1 MPDTTTIKRILISD
15 PDEKSRQSL
24 AHFLRERKMDVV
36 ETPDGGKALSET
48 LLRRP
53 DVILMDMSIA
63 VLSADRFVQI
73 LRTNP
78 TTRTIPIVFMSEQER
93 NITGFRPGMDDYVR
107 KPFQEEEVFLRLQ
120 RNLFHGNLPQGFSG
134 DSEISGN
141 LAQMFLPDLWQ
152 MLTLNQKSGIIQI
165 EGEKVSG
172 SIYIDKGT
180 IVSAVTQNITGE
192 KALFRL
198 IPLREGRF
206 RFIPGKVDVHQ
217 TINAPGQHLMLEGLR
232 QFDELKKLEPSIP
245 APGNSVM
252 LVKDAR
258 VLGSGGGVVREV
270 LLLSEFCSRV
280 EEIVD
285 NCSAPDLAVY
295 ETILHLKERGV
306 LRIGK
311 FDARPLKNEFL
322 PPEELAK
329 LRARMEDSGAF
340 SDGHTGRIILFLP
353 DSVLL
358 EEVVRALGHFKEFE
372 MDAAFFSLRR
382 EDSSPFGMF
391 GKIRAGEGAHLL
403 LYAFPYLRST
413 SPLWYALAPHPIGIV
428 AFLKDEVSSSIESL
442 MAVSDYTRGAEAR
455 VVLAVMG
462 KTFTNFGMGENTL
475 RLFQNRIEKLGCT
488 LKVQEMEQLS
498 PEEIRE
504 ALSQIVRRYLEGS
517 GN

>member
-1 MPDTTTIKRILISD
+1 MPDTTTVKRILISD
-15 PDEKSRQSL
+15 PDEKSRAPL
-24 AHFLRERKMDVV
+24 AQFLRDRKMDVV
-36 ETPDGGKALSET
+36 DTADGGKALSET
-48 LLRRP
+48 LLKRP
-53 DVILMDMSIA
+53 DVILLDLSVA
-63 VLSADRFVQI
+63 VLTADRLVQI

-78 TTRTIPIVFMSEQER
+78 TTRSIPIVFMSEQER
-93 NITGFRPGMDDYVR
+93 NIPGFRPGMDDFIR
-107 KPFQEEEVFLRLQ
+107 KPFHEEEVFLRLQ

-165 EGEKVSG
+165 EAEKVSG
-172 SIYIDKGT
+172 SIYIEKGN
-180 IVSAVTQNITGE
+180 IVSAVSQNVTGE
-192 KALFRL
+192 KALFRM

-206 RFIPGKVDVHQ
+206 RFVPGKVDVHR
-217 TINAPGQHLMLEGLR
+217 TINTPGQHVMLEGLR

-245 APGNSVM
+245 APNHSVV

-258 VLGSGGGVVREV
+258 VLAGGGGIVREV
-270 LLLSEFCSRV
+270 VLLAEFCTRV

-285 NCSAPDLAVY
+285 NCSFPDLAVY
-295 ETILHLKERGV
+295 QTILQLKERGV

-322 PPEELAK
+322 PPEELVK
-329 LRARMEDSGAF
+329 LRARMEEGGAF
-340 SDGHTGRIILFLP
+340 SDGHIGRIILFLP
-353 DSVLL
+353 DAALL

-372 MDAAFFSLRR
+372 MDTAFFSLRR
-382 EDSSPFGMF
+382 EDSAPFGMF
-391 GKIRAGEGAHLL
+391 GKLRSGEGSHLL
-403 LYAFPYLRST
+403 LYAFPYIRST

-442 MAVSDYTRGAEAR
+442 MAVSDYTRGAEAK

-475 RLFQNRIEKLGCT
+475 RLFQNRIEKLGCS

-504 ALSQIVRRYLEGS
+504 AFSKIVRQYLEGAAQ
-517 GN
+517 

>member
-24 AHFLRERKMDVV
+24 AQFLRDKKMDVV

-48 LLRRP
+48 LLKRP
-53 DVILMDMSIA
+53 DAILMDMSIA
-63 VLSADRFVQI
+63 VLAAERLVQI

-78 TTRTIPIVFMSEQER
+78 TTRTIPIVFMSQQER
-93 NITGFRPGMDDYVR
+93 NINGFRPGMDDFIR

-165 EGEKVSG
+165 ESEKVSG
-172 SIYIDKGT
+172 SIYIEKGT
-180 IVSAVTQNITGE
+180 IVSAVSQNVTGE

-198 IPLREGRF
+198 IPLKDGRF
-206 RFIPGKVDVHQ
+206 RFVPGKVDVHK
-217 TINAPGQHLMLEGLR
+217 TINTPGQHLMLEGLR
-232 QFDELKKLEPSIP
+232 QFDEIKKLEPSLP
-245 APGNSVM
+245 APNHSVM
-252 LVKDAR
+252 LVKDAH
-258 VLGSGGGVVREV
+258 VLASGGGVVREV
-270 LLLSEFCSRV
+270 LLLAEFCTRV

-285 NCSAPDLAVY
+285 NCSFPDLTVY

-322 PPEELAK
+322 PPDEMAK
-329 LRARMEDSGAF
+329 LRARMEEEGTF
-340 SDGHTGRIILFLP
+340 TDGHIGRIILFVP
-353 DSVLL
+353 GATLL

-372 MDAAFFSLRR
+372 MDTAFFSLRR

-391 GKIRAGEGAHLL
+391 GKLRFGEGSHLL
-403 LYAFPYLRST
+403 LYAFPYMRST
-413 SPLWYALAPHPIGIV
+413 SPLWYALAPRPIGII

-442 MAVSDYTRGAEAR
+442 MAVSDYTRGVEAR

-475 RLFQNRIEKLGCT
+475 RLFQNRIEKLGCA

-504 ALSQIVRRYLEGS
+504 AVSGVVRQYLEGS
-517 GN
+517 AT

>member
-1 MPDTTTIKRILISD
+1 MQDPTTIKRILISD
-15 PDEKSRQSL
+15 PDERSRQAL
-24 AHFLRERKMDVV
+24 AHFLREKKMDVV

-48 LLRRP
+48 LLKRP

-63 VLSADRFVQI
+63 VLSADRLVQI

-78 TTRTIPIVFMSEQER
+78 TTRTIPIAFMSEKER
-93 NITGFRPGMDDYVR
+93 NITGFRPGMDDYIR

-120 RNLFHGNLPQGFSG
+120 RTLFHGNLPKGFSG

-141 LAQMFLPDLWQ
+141 LAQMFIPDLWQ
-152 MLTLNQKSGIIQI
+152 MLTLNQKSGIIQVD
-165 EGEKVSG
+165 GEKVSG
-172 SIYIDKGT
+172 SIYIDKGA
-180 IVSAVTQNITGE
+180 IVSAVSQNITGE

-198 IPLREGRF
+198 VPLKEGRF
-206 RFIPGKVDVHQ
+206 RFVPGKVDVHK
-217 TINAPGQHLMLEGLR
+217 TIHSPGQHLMLEGLR
-232 QFDELKKLEPSIP
+232 QYDELMKLEPSIP
-245 APGNSVM
+245 APNSSVM
-252 LVKDAR
+252 LVKDAH
-258 VLGSGGGVVREV
+258 VLASGGGIVREV
-270 LLLSEFCSRV
+270 LLLAEFCSRV

-295 ETILHLKERGV
+295 ETIIHLKERGV

-322 PPEELAK
+322 PPDELAK
-329 LRARMEDSGAF
+329 LRARMEESGAF
-340 SDGHTGRIILFLP
+340 SDGHIARIILFIP
-353 DSVLL
+353 DSALL
-358 EEVVRALGHFKEFE
+358 EEVVRALSQFKEFE
-372 MDAAFFSLRR
+372 MDTAFFSLRR

-391 GKIRAGEGAHLL
+391 GKLRSGEGSHLL
-403 LYAFPYLRST
+403 LYAFPYIRST

-475 RLFQNRIEKLGCT
+475 RLFQNRIEKLGCS

-504 ALSQIVRRYLEGS
+504 ALTRVVRQYLEGPAK
-517 GN
+517 

>member
-24 AHFLRERKMDVV
+24 THFLREKKLEVV

-48 LLRRP
+48 LLKRP

-63 VLSADRFVQI
+63 VLSADRLVQI

-78 TTRTIPIVFMSEQER
+78 TTRTIPIVFMSEQEK
-93 NITGFRPGMDDYVR
+93 NISGFRPGMDDYIR

-165 EGEKVSG
+165 EGDRVSG
-172 SIYIDKGT
+172 SIYIDKGV
-180 IVSAVTQNITGE
+180 IVSAVSQSVTGE
-192 KALFRL
+192 KALFRM
-198 IPLREGRF
+198 IPLKEGRF
-206 RFIPGKVDVHQ
+206 RFVPGKVEVHK
-217 TINAPGQHLMLEGLR
+217 TINTPGQHLMLEGLR
-232 QFDELKKLEPSIP
+232 QFDEFKKLEPSIP
-245 APGNSVM
+245 APNNSVM
-252 LVKDAR
+252 LVKDAH
-258 VLGSGGGVVREV
+258 VVASGGGIVREV
-270 LLLSEFCSRV
+270 LLLAEFCSRV

-285 NCSAPDLAVY
+285 NCSFPDLAVY
-295 ETILHLKERGV
+295 ETILQLKERGV

-322 PPEELAK
+322 PPDELAK
-329 LRARMEDSGAF
+329 LRARMEESGTF
-340 SDGHTGRIILFLP
+340 SDGHIGRIILFLP
-353 DSVLL
+353 DPVLL
-358 EEVVRALGHFKEFE
+358 EEVVRALSHFKEFE
-372 MDAAFFSLRR
+372 MDTAFFSLRR

-391 GKIRAGEGAHLL
+391 GKLRSGEGSHLL

-413 SPLWYALAPHPIGIV
+413 SPLWYALAPHPIGII

-475 RLFQNRIEKLGCT
+475 RLFQNRIEKLGCS

-504 ALSQIVRRYLEGS
+504 ALSRVVRQYLEGPAK
-517 GN
+517 

>member
-1 MPDTTTIKRILISD
+1 MPDTTTVKRILISD

-24 AHFLRERKMDVV
+24 AHFLREKRMDVV
-36 ETPDGGKALSET
+36 DTPDGGKALSET

-53 DVILMDMSIA
+53 DVIIMDTSIT
-63 VLSADRFVQI
+63 VLGAERLVQI

-78 TTRTIPIVFMSEQER
+78 TTRTIPIVFMSEKER
-93 NITGFRPGMDDYVR
+93 SVPGFRPGMDDFIR
-107 KPFQEEEVFLRLQ
+107 KPFHEDEVFLRLQ
-120 RNLFHGNLPQGFSG
+120 RNIFHGTLPQGFSG

-152 MLTLNQKSGIIQI
+152 MLTLNQKSGIIQV
-165 EGEKVSG
+165 EGEKISG
-172 SIYIDKGT
+172 SIYVEKGS
-180 IVSAVTQNITGE
+180 IVAAVSQSITGE
-192 KALFRL
+192 KALFRM

-206 RFIPGKVDVHQ
+206 RFVPGKVEVHQ
-217 TINAPGQHLMLEGLR
+217 TIKSPSQHLMLEGLR
-232 QFDELKKLEPSIP
+232 QFDEIKKLEPSLP
-245 APGNSVM
+245 APNHSVV

-258 VLGSGGGVVREV
+258 VLASGGGVIREV
-270 LLLSEFCSRV
+270 LLLAEFCTRV

-285 NCSAPDLAVY
+285 NCSFPDLAVY
-295 ETILHLKERGV
+295 EAILHLKERGV

-322 PPEELAK
+322 PPEDLAK
-329 LRARMEDSGAF
+329 LRARMEDCGTF
-340 SDGHTGRIILFLP
+340 SDGHIGRIILFIP
-353 DSVLL
+353 DSPLL
-358 EEVVRALGHFKEFE
+358 EEIVRALGHFKEFE

-382 EDSSPFGMF
+382 EGSSPFGVF
-391 GKIRAGEGAHLL
+391 GNIRTGEESHLL
-403 LYAFPYLRST
+403 LYAFPYMRST

-442 MAVSDYTRGAEAR
+442 MAVSDYTRGAEAK

-475 RLFQNRIEKLGCT
+475 RLFQNRIEKLGCS
-488 LKVQEMEQLS
+488 LKVQDMEQLS

-504 ALSQIVRRYLEGS
+504 AFSKVVRQYLEGAPK
-517 GN
+517 

>member
-1 MPDTTTIKRILISD
+1 MPEATAIKRILITD
-15 PDEKSRQSL
+15 PDEKTRQSL
-24 AHFLRERKMDVV
+24 AYFLRDKKMEVV

-48 LLRRP
+48 LLKRP

-63 VLSADRFVQI
+63 VLSADRLVQI

-93 NITGFRPGMDDYVR
+93 NITGFRPGIDDYIR
-107 KPFQEEEVFLRLQ
+107 KPFQEDEVFLRLQ

-165 EGEKVSG
+165 EGDRVSG
-172 SIYIDKGT
+172 SIYVEKGN
-180 IVSAVTQNITGE
+180 IVSAVSQNVTGE
-192 KALFRL
+192 KALFRM

-206 RFIPGKVDVHQ
+206 RFVPGKADVHK
-217 TINAPGQHLMLEGLR
+217 TIGIPSQHLMLEGLR
-232 QFDELKKLEPSIP
+232 QFDELKKLEPALP
-245 APGNSVM
+245 APNHSVM

-258 VLGSGGGVVREV
+258 VLASGGGIVREV
-270 LLLSEFCSRV
+270 LLLAEFCSRV

-285 NCSAPDLAVY
+285 NCSFPDLAVY

-329 LRARMEDSGAF
+329 LRARMEEGGAF
-340 SDGHTGRIILFLP
+340 TDGHIGRIILFLP

-358 EEVVRALGHFKEFE
+358 EEVVRALSHFKEFE
-372 MDAAFFSLRR
+372 TDTAFFSLRR

-391 GKIRAGEGAHLL
+391 GKLRSGEGSHLL

-428 AFLKDEVSSSIESL
+428 AFLKDEVSSSIEAL
-442 MAVSDYTRGAEAR
+442 MAVSDYTRGAEAK

-462 KTFTNFGMGENTL
+462 KTFTNFGMGENIL
-475 RLFQNRIEKLGCT
+475 HLFQNRIEKLGCS

-504 ALSQIVRRYLEGS
+504 ALSRVVRQYLEGS
-517 GN
+517 AK